1 MIPRLFCDIPPSGG
15 KVAATAEQ
23 SHYLSKVLRLNL
35 GDAVELFDGKGLRF
49 QAKIAAVHGK
59 FVHLDAVKGELV
71 QAPRPHPIQILQGLP
86 SGDKMDWI
94 IEKAVE
100 LGVVRFS
107 PMACERSIVNLSGPR
122 LDKKMA
128 HWQAEIEAACM
139 QSRRDDLM
147 VLDQVQTSARC
158 LESQEPTAPKF
169 LLDPG
174 SKLGL
179 LEALRLER
187 ELLSLSVNSTA
198 SRPNI
203 VLAVGPESGFSDRER
218 EQAER
223 AGYIPVSLGEQI
235 LRTETAAL
243 VGTAKLQAWLEMMSA
258 ELSRP
263 K

>member
-1 MIPRLFCDIPPSGG
+1 MIPRLFCEIPASGG
-15 KVAATAEQ
+15 TVAATAEQ

-49 QAKIAAVHGK
+49 QARISGVHGK
-59 FVHLDAVKGELV
+59 FVHLEAGQGKAA
-71 QAPRPHPIQILQGLP
+71 QAKRLHPIQILQGLP

-107 PMACERSIVNLSGPR
+107 PMACERSIVHLNGLR

-147 VLDQVQTSARC
+147 VLDRVQTSERC
-158 LESQEPTAPKF
+158 LESQEVGAPKF

-174 SKLGL
+174 SKLGF
-179 LEALRLER
+179 LEALRLTKDR
-187 ELLSLSVNSTA
+187 LSLSVNSTA
-198 SRPNI
+198 PSPTI

-223 AGYIPVSLGEQI
+223 AGYVLISLGEQV

-258 ELSRP
+258 E
-263 K
+263 